1 MENTTQ
7 DANSI
12 KIPMVLHYVDGDY
25 NTSHLPE
32 YWRDAVIMNVGHSES
47 YYMQLAFHTSA
58 NILAIRYFRYGAN
71 FSNWRTIYNHFSTQ
85 LGDHPPKNLFL
96 VYIFPELHAINTND
110 LKFKSFV
117 HGIPTIKSP

>member
-1 MENTTQ
+1 MNIYLKLLKILLFITKSDNKVEKKWAVENTTQ

-71 FSNWRTIYNHFSTQ
+71 FSNWRTI
-85 LGDHPPKNLFL
+85 
-96 VYIFPELHAINTND
+96 
-110 LKFKSFV
+110 
-117 HGIPTIKSP
+117 